1 MTFAQ
6 WRFSLLIKVLF
17 TFWIFSY
24 SGTNNG
30 ILLAYIGL
38 NVVLDDCRCENV
50 VFLVHAYAGRFSL
63 LFFFSLTMW
72 EISWS
77 CFYVSHILVS
87 VSVHV
92 VFTLPPFV
100 LEKQTKP

>member
-1 MTFAQ
+1 M
-6 WRFSLLIKVLF
+6 
-17 TFWIFSY
+17 
-24 SGTNNG
+24 NNG
-30 ILLAYIGL
+30 ILLAYIRL

-50 VFLVHAYAGRFSL
+50 VLLVHAYAGRFSF

-87 VSVHV
+87 AVSVHV
-92 VFTLPPFV
+92 VFTLPPFA